1 MNTQPNILIIYTG
14 GTIGMKPKNGSESLI
29 PSKINIEN
37 DFPFL
42 SDLSANIVVETL
54 NEIKDSSDIV
64 AQDWL
69 VLSELILAKKNQFD
83 AFVILHGTDTMA
95 FAATAQSYLLSSLNK
110 AVIFTGAQIPLSA
123 EDSDGEDNLIGA
135 VEFAIEFSKQV
146 LSNTVVGIYFDG
158 RLLQANRTVK
168 YSSTD
173 LSAFQSP
180 NFEELGIR
188 SNGIQLFENHHFK
201 SLKPFKVKG
210 FSDNILLMKIHPNFP
225 EKQWISLMKETLPD
239 GILLETYGSG
249 NIQQSLP
256 LLNCLKEVIN
266 KGCLVL
272 NVSQCLHAMV
282 DMTIYE
288 TGFQLKE
295 IGVISAKDMTTEA
308 ALLKLSFCTMLEN
321 KEHARDLLASS
332 IAGEM
337 TN

>member
-1 MNTQPNILIIYTG
+1 MKNQPNILLIYTG
-14 GTIGMKPKNGSESLI
+14 GTIGMKPKYGAEMLVPSEI
-29 PSKINIEN
+29 DIDK

-42 SDLSANIVVETL
+42 LDLPATISVESLSD
-54 NEIKDSSDIV
+54 IKDSSDIGV
-64 AQDWL
+64 NDWIA
-69 VLSELILAKKNQFD
+69 LSELILEKKNQFD
-83 AFVILHGTDTMA
+83 AFVVLHGTDTMTYA
-95 FAATAQSYLLSSLNK
+95 GTAQSYLLSELNK
-110 AVIFTGAQIPLSA
+110 AIIFTGAQIPLSN
-123 EDSDGEDNLIGA
+123 EDSDGEDNLTGA
-135 VEFAIEFSKQV
+135 IEFAIEFSKRT
-146 LSNTVVGIYFDG
+146 LTNTVVGIYFDG

-201 SLKPFKVKG
+201 SVNNFQVKA
-210 FSDNILLMKIHPNFP
+210 FSNQVLLLKIHPNFP
-225 EKQWISLMKETLPD
+225 EKQWIQLILENHPN

-249 NIQQSLP
+249 NIQHSLP
-256 LLNCLKEVIN
+256 LLHCLKEVIS

-282 DMTIYE
+282 DMAIYE

-295 IGVISAKDMTTEA
+295 IGVISAKDMTIEA
-308 ALLKLSFCTMLEN
+308 AMLKLSFCAMLED
-321 KEHARDLLASS
+321 KQHARELLASS